1 LFLQVK
7 ILYDHSHET
16 AKLSKKYKSISK
28 YDTPGGIQNVSIVN
42 EAGLYNIVM
51 RSNKPLA
58 PVKTRISFWLC
69 Q

>member
-1 LFLQVK
+1 MFLPVK
-7 ILYDHSHET
+7 ILYDHSYET
-16 AKLSKKYKSISK
+16 AKLPEKYKGIIK

-58 PVKTRISFWLC
+58 PVKTHISFWLC